1 MSDESL
7 NNKYVD
13 LVAATRGEVIEN
25 IHQGIAIAIDSN
37 YRIIK
42 HWGDASTEIFP
53 RSALKPIQAFGI
65 ITTGTDTGLKLKDEQ
80 IALATSSHHAET
92 VHLDMVKLWLKEL
105 GLDEED
111 LTLGS
116 AWPLSPKRKDYILR
130 HEGRKSKIY
139 HNCSGKHCGQLSICV
154 HQKFKTLN
162 YQDPKH
168 PVQKLFIQ
176 NLEKLS
182 ETKINHIGIDGCGLP
197 APSLPLER
205 FAYALTKFADPAKL
219 EGIDKKAAIK
229 VFECCVKYPV
239 LFGGSESVNSI
250 LTKSSMK
257 RVLVKNGADGVFSA
271 IIPDEKMVV
280 VVKIK
285 DGNMKAAEVAIAGL
299 LLDLKLLDHE
309 IVQQLAHQPIT
320 NSVGVKSG
328 SIKWIG

>member
-1 MSDESL
+1 MSEES
-7 NNKYVD
+7 KPKFVD
-13 LVAATRGEVIEN
+13 LVAATRGNVVEN
-25 IHQGIAIAIDSN
+25 IHQGIAIALDSN

-42 HWGDASTEIFP
+42 QWGDTTAEIFP
-53 RSALKPIQAFGI
+53 RSALKPIQTFGI
-65 ITTGTDTGLKLKDEQ
+65 ISTGTDKALKLKDEQ

-92 VHLDMVKLWLKEL
+92 IHVDMVKLWLKEL
-105 GLDEED
+105 KLDEED

-130 HEGRKSKIY
+130 HDGRKSKFY
-139 HNCSGKHCGQLSICV
+139 HNCSGKHCGQLSICI

-182 ETKINHIGIDGCGLP
+182 ETKINHIGVDGCGLP

-205 FAYALTKFADPAKL
+205 FAYALTKFADPEKL
-219 EGIDKKAAIK
+219 DGVNKKAVMK
-229 VFECCVKYPV
+229 VFECCVKYPL

-250 LTKSSMK
+250 LTKSSK
-257 RVLVKNGADGVFSA
+257 KKILVKNGADGVFSA
-271 IIPDEKMVV
+271 IVPDEKMAI

-285 DGNMKAAEVAIAGL
+285 DGNMTAAEIAIAGL
-299 LLDLKLLDHE
+299 LRDLKILDNNE
-309 IVQQLAHQPIT
+309 VKKLISQPII
-320 NSVGVKSG
+320 NSAGKRSG
-328 SIKWIG
+328 KMYWLGE

>member
-65 ITTGTDTGLKLKDEQ
+65 ITTGTDKGLKLKDEQ

-116 AWPLSPKRKDYILR
+116 AWPLSPKRKDYVLR

-176 NLEKLS
+176 NLEKLF
-182 ETKINHIGIDGCGLP
+182 H
-197 APSLPLER
+197 
-205 FAYALTKFADPAKL
+205 
-219 EGIDKKAAIK
+219 
-229 VFECCVKYPV
+229 
-239 LFGGSESVNSI
+239 
-250 LTKSSMK
+250 
-257 RVLVKNGADGVFSA
+257 
-271 IIPDEKMVV
+271 
-280 VVKIK
+280 
-285 DGNMKAAEVAIAGL
+285 
-299 LLDLKLLDHE
+299 
-309 IVQQLAHQPIT
+309 
-320 NSVGVKSG
+320 
-328 SIKWIG
+328 